1 MTQKETLGIIG
12 KRSPEFVADAVY
24 NDEVVRI
31 NSLDF
36 YGRYVMFFFYE
47 ADFSF
52 VCPTEMF
59 ALQEALP
66 EFKKRKVEI
75 AAVSVDSIQT
85 HIAWLKTPR
94 KEGGIE
100 GVKFMVI
107 SDIKKTLSRA
117 YYVLD
122 ETKGSPLRA
131 TFIVD
136 PFGIVQYSSVNT
148 VQIGRRISDLLRI
161 IDALQ
166 FTVDHGELC
175 PMDWKK
181 GDKAIEFNKK

>member
-1 MTQKETLGIIG
+1 MVQEEALGIIG
-12 KRSPEFVADAVY
+12 RRSPEFVADAVY
-24 NDEVVRI
+24 QGEVVRI

-36 YGRYVMFFFYE
+36 YGKYVMFFFYE

-66 EFKKRKVEI
+66 EFQERKVEI
-75 AAVSVDSIQT
+75 VAVSVDSIQT
-85 HIAWLKTPR
+85 HIAWLQTPR

-100 GVKFMVI
+100 GIKFMI
-107 SDIKKTLSRA
+107 IADIKKTISRA

-136 PFGIVQYSSVNT
+136 PLGIVQYSSVNT

-166 FTVDHGELC
+166 FTANHGELC

-181 GDKAIEFNKK
+181 GDKTIEFDKK